1 MVRRKDK
8 KNTLNYSK
16 QSVALTFYT
25 DNVSYRPALFMLF
38 VFLFFSWGGGEC
50 PFTAK
55 YKLKKQKRYKLKLS
69 MIALRL
75 LREATMQE

>member
-25 DNVSYRPALFMLF
+25 DNVSYRPALFILF
-38 VFLFFSWGGGEC
+38 VFVFFSCVGGGGGGE
-50 PFTAK
+50 
-55 YKLKKQKRYKLKLS
+55 KKQQCKNK
-69 MIALRL
+69 
-75 LREATMQE
+75 